1 MLFLIFQVGMDRYAV
16 EAAQVVEVLPLV
28 NTKQI
33 PRAPLGV
40 TGVFDYH
47 GTPVP
52 LFDLSELLVGTP
64 SRKWM
69 STRIILVNHRRSS
82 GNIHLIGFL
91 AEHSTETMR
100 LSEEDFKSSGVAV
113 ADAPYLGPVLSDA
126 AGIIQRIVVQDLLD
140 DNIGRQLFSEQVESL

>member
-1 MLFLIFQVGMDRYAV
+1 M
-16 EAAQVVEVLPLV
+16 
-28 NTKQI
+28 
-33 PRAPLGV
+33 
-40 TGVFDYH
+40 
-47 GTPVP
+47 
-52 LFDLSELLVGTP
+52 
-64 SRKWM
+64 
-69 STRIILVNHRRSS
+69 VNHRRSS